1 MTEFLVTNGSPDSS
15 EASATLE
22 AGLAGGARQE
32 QAHAFDERY
41 RNGSRLSS
49 RSEIGSVCR
58 STWKVSSAVKDHQ
71 LRVVVLA
78 RLSKQD

>member
-1 MTEFLVTNGSPDSS
+1 MTEFLVTNGSPDGS
-15 EASATLE
+15 EAPATLK
-22 AGLAGGARQE
+22 AALAGGARQE
-32 QAHAFDERY
+32 QAHAKDERY
-41 RNGSRLSS
+41 RNGSRSS
-49 RSEIGSVCR
+49 PSSEVGSVCR